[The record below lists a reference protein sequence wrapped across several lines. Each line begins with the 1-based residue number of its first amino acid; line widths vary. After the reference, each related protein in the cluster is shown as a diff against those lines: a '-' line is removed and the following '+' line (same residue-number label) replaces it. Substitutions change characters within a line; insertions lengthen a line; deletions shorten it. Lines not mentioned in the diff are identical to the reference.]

1 LPIYRHTPE
10 FQIVSGSPELLIKK
24 DGQKVSTR
32 PIAGT
37 RSRGENEGEDMRL
50 VNELIE
56 NEKERAEH
64 IMLVD
69 LERND
74 LGRVCEY
81 GSVKVDGL
89 MTVEK
94 YSHVMHI
101 VSHVCGVLRE
111 EKEIGR
117 AHV

>member
-1 LPIYRHTPE
+1 LPIYMHTPE

-37 RSRGENEGEDMRL
+37 RSRGENEEEDMRL

-81 GSVKVDGL
+81 GSVKVD
-89 MTVEK
+89 EQ
-94 YSHVMHI
+94 
-101 VSHVCGVLRE
+101 
-111 EKEIGR
+111 IGR
-117 AHV
+117 ASCRERRTNEGRAAAH